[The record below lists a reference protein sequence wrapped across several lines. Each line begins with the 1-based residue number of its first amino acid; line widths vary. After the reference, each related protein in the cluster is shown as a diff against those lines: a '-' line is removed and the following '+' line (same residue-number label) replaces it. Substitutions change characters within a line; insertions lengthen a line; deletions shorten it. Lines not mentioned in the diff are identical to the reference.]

1 MKKYDVFGLGNAL
14 VDCVCLVD
22 DKFLIDNNIE
32 KGTMTL
38 VDEKKQKLI
47 IDKIINSNP
56 FIQSGGSVI
65 NSIYTL
71 SQLGGLGYASF
82 LVSDDKFGKIYL
94 NDLKEGGVKMAEK
107 KYTVGVGMTGSCLVL
122 TTPDAERTMNTC
134 LSISSEFSI
143 KNINLNDLKY
153 SKYLYIE
160 GYLVTSEIAMT
171 AVDKVIDFSK
181 KNNVKIALTLS
192 DVNMVK
198 YFRDSFQSILK
209 KGIDILFCNEEEA
222 LLYSGS
228 NEIDQALNYLL
239 ELSSLVIVTRGKKGS
254 LIFSDD
260 GEKIEIDPCPVDAL
274 DTVGA
279 GDTFAGSFLYG
290 INNNLSLKKS
300 GDLASAMS
308 SKVVSK
314 LGPRLEKKDVRL
326 IKQSI
331 G

>member
-1 MKKYDVFGLGNAL
+1 MKKFDVFGLGNAL

-38 VDEKKQKLI
+38 VDEKKQKLT

-94 NDLKEGGVKMAEK
+94 NDLKESGVKMAET
-107 KYTVGVGMTGSCLVL
+107 KYTVGSGMTGSCLVL

-143 KNINLNDLKY
+143 KNINFNDLKHA
-153 SKYLYIE
+153 KYLYIE
-160 GYLVTSEIAMT
+160 GYLVTSEKAMT
-171 AVDKVIDFSK
+171 AVHEVIDFSK
-181 KNNVKIALTLS
+181 ENNVKIALTLS

-198 YFRDSFQSILK
+198 YFRDGFESILN

-228 NEIDQALNYLL
+228 TEIGHALNFLL
-239 ELSSLVIVTRGKKGS
+239 ELSSLVIVTRGSKGS
-254 LIFSDD
+254 LIVSN
-260 GEKIEIDPCPVDAL
+260 GEKIKIDPYPADAL

-279 GDTFAGSFLYG
+279 GDTFAGTFLYG
-290 INNNLSLKKS
+290 INNNLSLRKS

-314 LGPRLEKKDVRL
+314 LGPRLEKKDIRL